1 MTREDAITNLE
12 MIRIAYIEPVT
23 ELQRKIIDDTFE
35 IAIKA
40 LEQINKI
47 ADIVD
52 GTIDHFE
59 YDDAMDMLYEIKE
72 VIK

>member
-1 MTREDAITNLE
+1 MTREEASAILNHNVSACLHG
-12 MIRIAYIEPVT
+12 T
-23 ELQRKIIDDTFE
+23 EWGEALDM
-35 IAIKA
+35 AIQA

-59 YDDAMDMLYEIKE
+59 YDDAMDMLYEIKG

>member
-1 MTREDAITNLE
+1 MTREEAVKILKKCRETSLKYTFYTLNEYQTATDMAIE
-12 MIRIAYIEPVT
+12 
-23 ELQRKIIDDTFE
+23 
-35 IAIKA
+35 A
-40 LEQINKI
+40 LEQTNKI

-59 YDDAMDMLYEIKE
+59 YNDAMDMLYEIKG